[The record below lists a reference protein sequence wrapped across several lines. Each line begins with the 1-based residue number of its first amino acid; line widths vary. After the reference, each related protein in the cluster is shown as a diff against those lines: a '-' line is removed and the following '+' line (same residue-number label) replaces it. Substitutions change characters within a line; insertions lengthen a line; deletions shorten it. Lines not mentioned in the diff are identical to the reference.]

1 MVKQKINKTIENFL
15 GYWNLSWWPERAT
28 RDFKGDGKYY
38 LSYNG
43 KQSTWN
49 KAKKYFLGL
58 YEVLERGN
66 DAPRGGQ
73 NGNYEIV
80 KFNDKFYETYGNFIN
95 EQDVKRERLIKN
107 NILLNE
113 QKQKSEILFAEY
125 VKNNPKEIEVFKQSV
140 VEKIKN
146 TCSSRNDA
154 RKKYRMLVS
163 RFYNKVTKMS
173 YWSYNSFETHAF
185 KLNEIFTLTNL

>member
-1 MVKQKINKTIENFL
+1 MGKQKINKTIENFL
-15 GYWNLSWWPERAT
+15 GYWNLSFWPERAS

-38 LSYNG
+38 LSSCGN
-43 KQSTWN
+43 QSTWN
-49 KAKKYFLGL
+49 KVKKYFLGL

-80 KFNDKFYETYGNFIN
+80 KFNDKFYETYGDFIN
-95 EQDVKRERLIKN
+95 EQDAKRERLIKN
-107 NILLNE
+107 NILLSE

-125 VKNNPKEIEVFKQSV
+125 VKNNPKEIEDFKQKV

-163 RFYNKVTKMS
+163 RFYNKVTNMS
-173 YWSYNSFETHAF
+173 YWSYNDFEAHAF